1 MKKKHSE
8 AAVIAIL
15 LIAFCILPFLYVLVK
30 SFIDM
35 EGAFTLEYY
44 YKVFLAQSQ
53 YLFRFWKSL
62 ALSLCIALC
71 QLLVSV
77 LAGYSFAKCKFAGK
91 NFLFFL
97 LIIWMVLP
105 LQVTLVPNYVMLD
118 RIDLLNTYYALALP
132 MIFVPLGAFIM
143 TQSFKAVPNETIEAA
158 RLDGSGS
165 LSIIF
170 RIMLPMSKSG
180 LVCTALLSFLDGW
193 NMVEQPI
200 VFLKELTQYPLA
212 VALATAPPGDP
223 NVQLVCCIL
232 AALPPLLLFALFNRE
247 MAEGIELGGGKAL

>member
-1 MKKKHSE
+1 MKKKHSA

-15 LIAFCILPFLYVLVK
+15 LSAFCILPFLYVLIR

-35 EGAFTLEYY
+35 EGTFTLEYY

-53 YLFRFWKSL
+53 YLLRFWKSL

-118 RIDLLNTYYALALP
+118 RFDLLNTYYALALP

-165 LSIIF
+165 LSVIF

-212 VALATAPPGDP
+212 VALATVPPGDP

>member
-1 MKKKHSE
+1 MKKKHSA
-8 AAVIAIL
+8 AAVIAIFL
-15 LIAFCILPFLYVLVK
+15 SAFCILPFLYVLVK

-53 YLFRFWKSL
+53 YLLRFWKSL

-118 RIDLLNTYYALALP
+118 RFDLLNTYYALALP

-165 LSIIF
+165 LSVIF

-212 VALATAPPGDP
+212 VALATVPPGDP